1 MRHYEIVALIHPN
14 HSDNI
19 DDLVAKY
26 RRMIETSGGAI
37 HRFENWGRRRLAYP
51 IQNLFK
57 ASYILLNIE
66 CSPATKNELENA
78 FRYNDSIIRNL
89 VIRVDKAITGHS
101 PVYKKL
107 LKQWEEEQLAAEE
120 ERAQQLKAE
129 QLAEQTEAGSTST
142 NKGSASNDGQDSKSE
157 PAVEKTTV

>member
-14 HSDNI
+14 HSGNI
-19 DDLVAKY
+19 NDLVAKY
-26 RRMIETSGGAI
+26 RRMIETSGGVI

-57 ASYILLNIE
+57 ANYILLNIE
-66 CSPATKNELENA
+66 CNPTTKNELENA

-107 LKQWEEEQLAAEE
+107 QKQWEEERIAEEE

-129 QLAEQTEAGSTST
+129 QLAEQTEAAST
-142 NKGSASNDGQDSKSE
+142 NDKSVAVKSAAKKGTQS
-157 PAVEKTTV
+157 